1 MMWHTVSVGRVR
13 SRAALLIGCAIMR
26 SHYKE
31 ARPMDM
37 SLDMLIKIL
46 KATYY
51 TVLLATAV
59 GRARKEYSRWRMT
72 RRKK

>member
-1 MMWHTVSVGRVR
+1 
-13 SRAALLIGCAIMR
+13 
-26 SHYKE
+26 
-31 ARPMDM
+31 MDM

-72 RRKK
+72 RRKNEVG